1 MQCRPLVVKATML
14 WHNLSLIGLQRWAR
28 KTKLAGARMCVCP
41 SIIGIGARAAG
52 LIGTEEALFDA
63 PERRNDYGGNLRV
76 TSGMWYVTRAI
87 LQTLAKNT

>member
-1 MQCRPLVVKATML
+1 MFTNPQLNTIL
-14 WHNLSLIGLQRWAR
+14 HL
-28 KTKLAGARMCVCP
+28 CVCS
-41 SIIGIGARAAG
+41 SIIGIEARVAG
-52 LIGTEEALFDA
+52 PIGTGEALFDA